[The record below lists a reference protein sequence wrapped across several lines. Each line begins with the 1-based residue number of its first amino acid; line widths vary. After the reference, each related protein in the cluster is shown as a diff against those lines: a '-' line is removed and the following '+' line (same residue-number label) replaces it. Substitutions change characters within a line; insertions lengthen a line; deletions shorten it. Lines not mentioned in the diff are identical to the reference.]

1 LPPDRADHTPG
12 PAVPIWVVRV
22 GDELYVRS
30 YRGPSGSWYRRARRN
45 GSGQIRVGGVDHAIR
60 FSVADPGVR
69 TQVDEAYRAKYGR
82 YGSSYIGPMISDTV
96 AETTLQLQPTI
107 S

>member
-1 LPPDRADHTPG
+1 MSG
-12 PAVPIWVVRV
+12 PTAVPPAAGIAAP
-22 GDELYVRS
+22 G
-30 YRGPSGSWYRRARRN
+30 RN
-45 GSGQIRVGGVDHAIR
+45 GSGQIRVGDVDHAVR
-60 FSVADPGVR
+60 FIAADADVR

-82 YGSSYIGPMISDTV
+82 YGSLVRPMISDTV